1 MSKRVSFDKPANVIP
16 MPTATDKHGNA
27 QTSTTPD
34 GRRAIAKAKA
44 KYGYAWWVSQNP
56 LEVFWGQIHEE
67 AQLVPLERLL
77 DAAKQAMGREMFR
90 QELNDRDALIDE
102 FMERIP
108 ELSLNEVRA
117 KISARDER
125 GHGNDR
131 EATK

>member
-1 MSKRVSFDKPANVIP
+1 
-16 MPTATDKHGNA
+16 MPDTADKHAQA
-27 QTSTTPD
+27 QTSATPD
-34 GRRAIAKAKA
+34 GRRVVAKAKA

-67 AQLVPLERLL
+67 VWLVPLERLL
-77 DAAKQAMGREMFR
+77 DAAKQAMGREVFR

-102 FMERIP
+102 FVERIP
-108 ELSLNEVRA
+108 ESSLNEVRA

>member
-1 MSKRVSFDKPANVIP
+1 M
-16 MPTATDKHGNA
+16 
-27 QTSTTPD
+27 
-34 GRRAIAKAKA
+34 
-44 KYGYAWWVSQNP
+44 SQNP

-67 AQLVPLERLL
+67 AWLVPLERLL

-108 ELSLNEVRA
+108 ESSLNEVRA
-117 KISARDER
+117 KISACDER